1 MGAAQGAWVKG
12 KEEGLTAH
20 KHQAYEVPHE
30 FIYIWPIIFL
40 LISFLV
46 FMSTSSGLLYIGAKN
61 ANE

>member
-30 FIYIWPIIFL
+30 FIYIYLTYRISPHIISCIL
-40 LISFLV
+40 A
-46 FMSTSSGLLYIGAKN
+46 YRR
-61 ANE
+61 